1 MTHTTDLVI
10 HYHGRPINTEIQN
23 TEVVTSTLT
32 STMTSTTEITP
43 SPTWSYTTLTI
54 TPTPVLPPPLPTREP
69 EPAIISDLLYQQ
81 RIEEERERLAL
92 MQRIRAL
99 SNPTPVL
106 PSSTGA
112 AVRAEVVEIPRKGLN
127 TANALQKYVEEIR
140 KLKSESTESIRAEP
154 LVSLPQGPTT
164 TVSTVFMS
172 GSRPGEFSTSLVT
185 ITLNSPESEARVRRH
200 IRPSVPEPVVLSVS
214 PETSEQEIV
223 LDSSM
228 VR

>member
-1 MTHTTDLVI
+1 MTHTTDLVV
-10 HYHGRPINTEIQN
+10 HYHGRPINTEILN

-32 STMTSTTEITP
+32 STLTSTTEITP

-54 TPTPVLPPPLPTREP
+54 TPTPVLPPPPPTREP

-81 RIEEERERLAL
+81 RLEEERERLAL

-127 TANALQKYVEEIR
+127 TANAL
-140 KLKSESTESIRAEP
+140 
-154 LVSLPQGPTT
+154 
-164 TVSTVFMS
+164 
-172 GSRPGEFSTSLVT
+172 
-185 ITLNSPESEARVRRH
+185 
-200 IRPSVPEPVVLSVS
+200 
-214 PETSEQEIV
+214 
-223 LDSSM
+223 
-228 VR
+228 